1 MRTVEQKTLFG
12 KTISFYDDND
22 KMLYQFSI
30 NKNNELSI
38 LYDTFLHIEQIEYL
52 KNSINEFL
60 DGELVKINIVPWWL
74 LNNPKEVNISSQTK
88 SNEFLFGKNGKYI
101 YNISYL
107 CGDENKNL
115 NLVEQPNIYSIIYN
129 LNNNYDSI
137 NFFVENKNVLYLE
150 VSKKDEKSYFINNI
164 NVKDI
169 NLCQKNNIRIIGF
182 MLEQF
187 FNIKNVT
194 NIVGST
200 IPFFTNQSNF
210 MLNSH

>member
-88 SNEFLFGKNGKYI
+88 NNEFLFGKNGKYI

>member
-38 LYDTFLHIEQIEYL
+38 LYDTFLNIDQIKYL
-52 KNSINEFL
+52 TNSINEFL

-187 FNIKNVT
+187 FDIKNVT
-194 NIVGST
+194 NIMGST

>member
-38 LYDTFLHIEQIEYL
+38 LYDTFLNIDQIEYL

-164 NVKDI
+164 KVKDI

-194 NIVGST
+194 NIMGST

>member
-12 KTISFYDDND
+12 KTISFYDDNN

-38 LYDTFLHIEQIEYL
+38 LYDTFLNIDQIKYL
-52 KNSINEFL
+52 TNSINEFL
-60 DGELVKINIVPWWL
+60 DGELVKINTVPWWL

-164 NVKDI
+164 KVKDI

-187 FNIKNVT
+187 FDIKNVT
-194 NIVGST
+194 NIMGST

>member
-12 KTISFYDDND
+12 KTISFYNDND

-38 LYDTFLHIEQIEYL
+38 LYDTFLNIDQIEYL

-115 NLVEQPNIYSIIYN
+115 NLVEHPNIYSIIYN
-129 LNNNYDSI
+129 
-137 NFFVENKNVLYLE
+137 
-150 VSKKDEKSYFINNI
+150 
-164 NVKDI
+164 
-169 NLCQKNNIRIIGF
+169 R
-182 MLEQF
+182 
-187 FNIKNVT
+187 
-194 NIVGST
+194 
-200 IPFFTNQSNF
+200 
-210 MLNSH
+210 

>member
-1 MRTVEQKTLFG
+1 MQTVEQKTLFG

-38 LYDTFLHIEQIEYL
+38 LYDTFLNIDQIEYL

-194 NIVGST
+194 NIMGST

>member
-12 KTISFYDDND
+12 KTISFYDDNN

-38 LYDTFLHIEQIEYL
+38 LYDTFLNIDQIKYL
-52 KNSINEFL
+52 TNSINEFL

-187 FNIKNVT
+187 FDIKNVT
-194 NIVGST
+194 NIMGST

>member
-12 KTISFYDDND
+12 KTISFYDDNN

-38 LYDTFLHIEQIEYL
+38 LYDTFLNIDQIEYL

-169 NLCQKNNIRIIGF
+169 NLCQKNNIRIIGI

-187 FNIKNVT
+187 FDIKNVT
-194 NIVGST
+194 NIMGST

>member
-38 LYDTFLHIEQIEYL
+38 LYDTFLNIDQIEYL

-115 NLVEQPNIYSIIYN
+115 NLVEQQNIYSIIYN

-194 NIVGST
+194 NIMGST

>member
-38 LYDTFLHIEQIEYL
+38 LYDTFLNIDQIEYL

-194 NIVGST
+194 NIMGST

>member
-88 SNEFLFGKNGKYI
+88 NNEFLFGKNGKYI

-115 NLVEQPNIYSIIYN
+115 NLVEQPNIYSIITN